1 VIAEKAGLPA
11 KVIEGARQKTT
22 NDKLTLDSLLQQLHQ
37 KQQELKRL
45 ALLFDEK
52 QLQAEASKTK
62 YDELYEKWKQRME
75 KKNAS
80 AEDDHKLMELG
91 KKFKG
96 WMKEWESSTVDKK
109 AVLQKI
115 TKAMSA
121 EKLKKINKAQ
131 EAKKEKKRIEVLEK
145 KKLQIVVGSK
155 VKLLKGRQTGLVEEI
170 QGNKAKVMFGNLKTI
185 ASLESLEAVE

>member
-1 VIAEKAGLPA
+1 
-11 KVIEGARQKTT
+11 
-22 NDKLTLDSLLQQLHQ
+22 
-37 KQQELKRL
+37 
-45 ALLFDEK
+45 
-52 QLQAEASKTK
+52 
-62 YDELYEKWKQRME
+62 ME

-91 KKFKG
+91 KKFKL
-96 WMKEWESSTVDKK
+96 WMKEWEGSAADKK
-109 AVLQKI
+109 AVMQKI

-131 EAKKEKKRIEVLEK
+131 EAKKEKKRLQELEK